1 MRNCYLK
8 TDKDRL
14 LIASQVVPFNQ
25 EDEYLYFEYYGRLE
39 DLDLS
44 NELIITDELLETLN
58 NEKVE
63 TPDIDYQETPPQDYN
78 YIEQPTPPQ
87 DYTKYYLAQ
96 DKAIIERRLEI
107 ISNLYTAKVH
117 IFKEWEE
124 TDQRVIDLLN
134 EREQLRARHDE
145 LKLLIEN
152 ETHTD

>member
-8 TDKDRL
+8 TDKERK
-14 LIASQVVPFNQ
+14 LIASQVVPF
-25 EDEYLYFEYYGRLE
+25 EKEPEYLYFEYYGRLE
-39 DLDLS
+39 DLDLE

-58 NEKVE
+58 NEIPE
-63 TPDIDYQETPPQDYN
+63 TPDIDYGQGLDDLVYRPITQ
-78 YIEQPTPPQ
+78 Q
-87 DYTKYYLAQ
+87 DYTKYYLEQ
-96 DKAIIERRLEI
+96 EKATIERRLET

-134 EREQLRARHDE
+134 EREQLRLRHDE

>member
-14 LIASQVVPFNQ
+14 LIASQVVPF
-25 EDEYLYFEYYGRLE
+25 EKEPEYLYFEYYGRLE

-58 NEKVE
+58 NEIPE
-63 TPDIDYQETPPQDYN
+63 TPETGNIDYQETPQQDH
-78 YIEQPTPPQ
+78 
-87 DYTKYYLAQ
+87 TKYYLAQ
-96 DKAIIERRLEI
+96 EKATIERRLET

-134 EREQLRARHDE
+134 EREQLRLRHDE

>member
-8 TDKDRL
+8 TDKERK

-25 EDEYLYFEYYGRLE
+25 EPEYLYFEYYGRLE
-39 DLDLS
+39 DLDLE
-44 NELIITDELLETLN
+44 NELVITDELLETLN
-58 NEKVE
+58 NEIPE
-63 TPDIDYQETPPQDYN
+63 TPDIDYGQGLDDLVYRPITQ
-78 YIEQPTPPQ
+78 Q
-87 DYTKYYLAQ
+87 DYTRHYLEQ
-96 DKAIIERRLEI
+96 EKLRVERRLET

-134 EREQLRARHDE
+134 ERKQLRLRHDE

>member
-8 TDKDRL
+8 TDKERK

-25 EDEYLYFEYYGRLE
+25 EPEYLYFEYYGRLE
-39 DLDLS
+39 DLDLE
-44 NELIITDELLETLN
+44 NELVITDELLETLN
-58 NEKVE
+58 NEIPE
-63 TPDIDYQETPPQDYN
+63 TPDIDYGQGLDDLVYRPITQ
-78 YIEQPTPPQ
+78 Q
-87 DYTKYYLAQ
+87 DYTKYYLEQ
-96 DKAIIERRLEI
+96 EKATIERRLET

-134 EREQLRARHDE
+134 EREQLRLRHDE

>member
-25 EDEYLYFEYYGRLE
+25 DPEYLYFEYYGRLE
-39 DLDLS
+39 DLDLE

-58 NEKVE
+58 NEIPE
-63 TPDIDYQETPPQDYN
+63 TPDIDYGQGLADTVYR
-78 YIEQPTPPQ
+78 PTPQQ
-87 DYTKYYLAQ
+87 DYTKYYLEQ
-96 DKAIIERRLEI
+96 EKLRDERRLES
-107 ISNLYTAKVH
+107 ISNLYSAKVH

-124 TDQRVIDLLN
+124 IDQRVIELLN
-134 EREQLRARHDE
+134 EREQLRLRHDE

-152 ETHTD
+152 ETNTD

>member
-25 EDEYLYFEYYGRLE
+25 EPEYLYFEYYGRLE

-44 NELIITDELLETLN
+44 NELIITDELLEALN
-58 NEKVE
+58 NEIPE
-63 TPDIDYQETPPQDYN
+63 IPESANIDYKVPPQ
-78 YIEQPTPPQ
+78 Q
-87 DYTKYYLAQ
+87 DYTNYYLEQ
-96 DKAIIERRLEI
+96 EKATIERRLET

-152 ETHTD
+152 ETNTD